1 VDSLAFSNKA
11 FTLFL
16 ILAILQ
22 PPFIKFRFH
31 LTLSVVSEIE
41 PKEHQRTNVGNRSIQ
56 NQLS

>member
-22 PPFIKFRFH
+22 PPFIKFRFY
-31 LTLSVVSEIE
+31 LTHSAVSEIE
-41 PKEHQRTNVGNRSIQ
+41 PKEHQRVNIDNRSIQ
-56 NQLS
+56 I